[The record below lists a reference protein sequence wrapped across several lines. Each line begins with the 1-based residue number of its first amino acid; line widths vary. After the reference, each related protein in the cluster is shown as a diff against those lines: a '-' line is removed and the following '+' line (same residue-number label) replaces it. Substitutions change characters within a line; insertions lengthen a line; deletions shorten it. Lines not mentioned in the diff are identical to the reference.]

1 MSLLTEHFSRE
12 EFACHDGTPL
22 PEALVP
28 DTIRLCKNL
37 EVLRAALGKPI
48 TILSGY
54 RSPEHNGAVNG
65 ADHSLHLVGKAADIV
80 VNGYKPADVHA
91 KIEELIAAG
100 KMEQGGLGAYNGWTH
115 YDVRGFK
122 ARWSK
127 VV

>member
-80 VNGYKPADVHA
+80 VNGYKPKRWIRTSHGCSPR
-91 KIEELIAAG
+91 L
-100 KMEQGGLGAYNGWTH
+100 KMATWTLSSH
-115 YDVRGFK
+115 VTRQMQ
-122 ARWSK
+122 
-127 VV
+127 